1 MVSPELTAWLCREI
15 PESVEDEEHQV
26 KQALCGGL
34 CLAVNWKAQ
43 RSDDP
48 ERFSDV
54 AVQATASKVSE
65 SCASPVVYLA
75 TEDDEISVMICKLTA
90 ADVNLY
96 ELAIQLLEEASLG
109 QSRVEF
115 DFAFS
120 RELFGLRFT
129 SRGTP
134 LGALPIS
141 PPEKV
146 LTLDTDFL
154 LAVWHEKYTDLQVS
168 GATAAARAIPLFPW
182 IGITGSAMANSD
194 SDHEEITDLY
204 DEESFENDASEEVQE
219 GEVIHVFEIDENCF
233 DELRLS
239 PEVIAETQEVWFT
252 FISLA
257 SSRDAAGQ
265 APNASNEV
273 RLQLRFQ
280 RQLVLTSISEKLD
293 VAVLS
298 AQLRW
303 ATETLHTTHDLKSS
317 ASCEGLMTR
326 CFCWL
331 LVISLSQC
339 AAADCKAPDD
349 SLEEESD
356 DVVLLAMPQ
365 RPRPTRKV
373 IPRSSESDATSLF
386 QVDEVVVKEDADNV
400 FLPKTWLLVTLL
412 LVTLLL
418 SLCAFQWS
426 KEDGNRELRTL
437 VGRLALKSAEDI
449 LSQFDSPPDPSLQK
463 LGMTRIQG
471 RSISLNRHHS
481 DGVHQPPLAYH
492 AACSDF
498 AIELEGATP
507 LQISVHGHDV
517 SLFQMSR
524 GRFYKEAAFSEVP
537 EPWRGFALAHLIHG
551 IDASCNAM
559 SCVDLGTQGTLEFC
573 ESALLHGSRVTC
585 VGEVVRDRNG
595 DLSSCLKIQE
605 SLCCKCSKDQGLCPW
620 RPVVEG
626 VEAPRGVA
634 EKRRAFPLQFAT
646 TSWESSTSSQ
656 LTGQVLI
663 SDDPQFLD
671 NMLWRWMGGDL
682 KTRNEEQMTR
692 CSFQLPY
699 AEERGHHLCEANLL
713 ILVLDTSA
721 VIDSTS
727 FTLLFSDE
735 PLDFGQIMTE
745 DAASKTLLNL
755 WSVSLVN
762 AFAEPVVKHTELL
775 IPGFFIGFR
784 QKILPA
790 LPNG

>member
-1 MVSPELTAWLCREI
+1 M
-15 PESVEDEEHQV
+15 
-26 KQALCGGL
+26 
-34 CLAVNWKAQ
+34 
-43 RSDDP
+43 
-48 ERFSDV
+48 
-54 AVQATASKVSE
+54 
-65 SCASPVVYLA
+65 
-75 TEDDEISVMICKLTA
+75 
-90 ADVNLY
+90 
-96 ELAIQLLEEASLG
+96 LLL
-109 QSRVEF
+109 
-115 DFAFS
+115 
-120 RELFGLRFT
+120 
-129 SRGTP
+129 
-134 LGALPIS
+134 
-141 PPEKV
+141 
-146 LTLDTDFL
+146 
-154 LAVWHEKYTDLQVS
+154 
-168 GATAAARAIPLFPW
+168 
-182 IGITGSAMANSD
+182 
-194 SDHEEITDLY
+194 
-204 DEESFENDASEEVQE
+204 
-219 GEVIHVFEIDENCF
+219 
-233 DELRLS
+233 
-239 PEVIAETQEVWFT
+239 
-252 FISLA
+252 
-257 SSRDAAGQ
+257 
-265 APNASNEV
+265 
-273 RLQLRFQ
+273 
-280 RQLVLTSISEKLD
+280 
-293 VAVLS
+293 
-298 AQLRW
+298 
-303 ATETLHTTHDLKSS
+303 
-317 ASCEGLMTR
+317 
-326 CFCWL
+326 
-331 LVISLSQC
+331 
-339 AAADCKAPDD
+339 ADCKAPDVPKD

-386 QVDEVVVKEDADNV
+386 QVDEVSNPVVVKEDADNV

-471 RSISLNRHHS
+471 RVIAKTAQMMVTPFSDQSCVMYSASASQKRQ

-595 DLSSCLKIQE
+595 DLS
-605 SLCCKCSKDQGLCPW
+605 LCPW

-671 NMLWRWMGGDL
+671 NMLWRWMGG
-682 KTRNEEQMTR
+682 QA
-692 CSFQLPY
+692 P
-699 AEERGHHLCEANLL
+699 AALL
-713 ILVLDTSA
+713 SA
-721 VIDSTS
+721 
-727 FTLLFSDE
+727 
-735 PLDFGQIMTE
+735 
-745 DAASKTLLNL
+745 
-755 WSVSLVN
+755 
-762 AFAEPVVKHTELL
+762 
-775 IPGFFIGFR
+775 
-784 QKILPA
+784 
-790 LPNG
+790 